1 MIKIAPSIL
10 SADFTQLGRSLDSVK
25 NADLIHFDVMDGAF
39 VPNISFG
46 LPVLKAV
53 REYTDAM
60 LDVHLMIEKP
70 ERYID
75 DFAAAGA
82 DLISVHL
89 EADSP
94 RGIRRALDAMN
105 AAGVKKAVAL
115 RPITSPNA
123 ILPYLEEL
131 DLVLVMTVEP
141 GFGGQKFMTDM
152 MPKVTQIREW
162 IEQSGRDIDLQVD
175 GGVNGQTAQVCIEA
189 GANVLVAGSYL
200 FSKDD
205 YAAALRSLIPA
216 EQA

>member
-60 LDVHLMIEKP
+60 LDVHLMIDKP
-70 ERYID
+70 VRYID

-94 RGIRRALDAMN
+94 RGIRRG
-105 AAGVKKAVAL
+105 AGRHGRGRREERRWPCGPSP
-115 RPITSPNA
+115 RPTPFCPIS
-123 ILPYLEEL
+123 
-131 DLVLVMTVEP
+131 
-141 GFGGQKFMTDM
+141 
-152 MPKVTQIREW
+152 
-162 IEQSGRDIDLQVD
+162 
-175 GGVNGQTAQVCIEA
+175 
-189 GANVLVAGSYL
+189 
-200 FSKDD
+200 
-205 YAAALRSLIPA
+205 RSWTWCW
-216 EQA
+216 